1 MNQLKLGLAVIGL
14 AMPLVGCAGSVV
26 GDADAGPDP
35 GGGFYY
41 SNNIN
46 VGHVNPAPGGLFYR
60 PYIDLG
66 QVKPP
71 GGA

>member
-14 AMPLVGCAGSVV
+14 AIPLVGCAGSVV

-41 SNNIN
+41 SGNLN
-46 VGHVNPAPGGLFYR
+46 VGHINPAPGSSYYR
-60 PYIDLG
+60 SYIGVG
-66 QVKPP
+66 QVKPS
-71 GGA
+71 GGV